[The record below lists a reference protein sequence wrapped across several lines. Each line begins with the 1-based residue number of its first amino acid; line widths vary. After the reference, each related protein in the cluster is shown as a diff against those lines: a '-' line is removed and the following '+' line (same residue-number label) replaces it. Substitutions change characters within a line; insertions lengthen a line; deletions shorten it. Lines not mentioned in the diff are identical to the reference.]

1 MSVSFGNFS
10 VINGTILSVYLA
22 VFTSVIVIEVPDSI
36 AIAQPQVDETTPP
49 NEPENPLFDEQQ
61 DTNDPIPSVSQLI

>member
-1 MSVSFGNFS
+1 MFVAFGNFP

-36 AIAQPQVDETTPP
+36 AIAQP
-49 NEPENPLFDEQQ
+49 
-61 DTNDPIPSVSQLI
+61 